1 LILFWLICAGLV
13 VIALA
18 FILPPLLQRPDAA
31 LVSAGAGKRERRE
44 ANIAVYRDQLSELEN
59 DLQNGIVTQQQY
71 DQDRDEIERRLLEDV
86 KLSESEGKT
95 AAVAGKRST
104 VYALAL
110 GLPLVAVI
118 FYLNVGEN
126 KAISTSENP
135 TAATSQ
141 PQSSAPARTQQQI
154 EANVAALAEKLKA
167 NPSDAEGWTMLAR
180 SYNSMERFGEASG
193 AYAKATELKPNDADL
208 WAEYAFA
215 SAMAQ
220 GRTLEGQPM
229 ELLNKALKAD
239 PENSKALQLFGT
251 AAFQR
256 KDYKTAIEY
265 WTRVLK
271 KVPPQSD
278 VAQSIQARI
287 DEAKSLSKAN

>member
-1 LILFWLICAGLV
+1 
-13 VIALA
+13 
-18 FILPPLLQRPDAA
+18 
-31 LVSAGAGKRERRE
+31 
-44 ANIAVYRDQLSELEN
+44 
-59 DLQNGIVTQQQY
+59 
-71 DQDRDEIERRLLEDV
+71 
-86 KLSESEGKT
+86 
-95 AAVAGKRST
+95 
-104 VYALAL
+104 
-110 GLPLVAVI
+110 LPLVAVI
-118 FYLNVGEN
+118 FYLNVGEQ
-126 KAISTSENP
+126 KALTRSEN
-135 TAATSQ
+135 AAVSPSQ
-141 PQSSAPARTQQQI
+141 SQIGGPARSQQQI

-167 NPSDAEGWTMLAR
+167 NPNDADGWTMLAR
-180 SYNSMERFGEASG
+180 SYNSMERFGEATG

-220 GRTLEGQPM
+220 GRQLEGQPL
-229 ELLNKALKAD
+229 ELLNKALKVD
-239 PENSKALQLFGT
+239 PENAKALQLFGT

-278 VAQSIQARI
+278 VAQTIQARI